1 MTTNDKPIR
10 SINDLG
16 YLTPERLARA
26 GNPPHDTT
34 TEVLHGRTV
43 TDPFRPLEQQK
54 DPAVMNWVE
63 WNNTRFRAAI
73 APQAEAEAQ
82 AKAFLTPALNYPT
95 ESFPYRY
102 GEVYL
107 FWKKNPDDAHH
118 YLRLSRTGQTKDGVD
133 LINPNT
139 IDPSGKTR
147 VCTYAVEEKG
157 RYIAYGLSVSGSDKY
172 GIRVL
177 DVATGKDLPDAVPDN
192 YFTGVHWNREG
203 TGFYYTY
210 MRDDGSRSLD
220 VRHHKLGEG
229 FDQDRVVYSPPGNN
243 AFASLESVRKS
254 DDETWSDY
262 EFLAVHTGT
271 ENCNALSFRRYGS
284 ADEFTP
290 ITTREMNST
299 SEVIKEING
308 KLVVSTDLDAPFGRV
323 VLVDPASPAPANWVT
338 LVTGTEDKIVADCVV
353 KRERL
358 YVNFSVDTAD
368 TLEVRAL
375 DTGAFVAQVPLPPQS
390 VIGWAFPRYMKDSF
404 HITINGFQESG
415 GTYEYEIASNTMK
428 LVKPSDCPID
438 LRDCVVERVHGTSD
452 DGKRVPMTVIR
463 HPDTQLDNTAAGR
476 LYGYG
481 GFNVPLTPGFSANI
495 AHWVRQTGIYA
506 QANLRGGGEFGREW
520 YEQGILANKQNV
532 FNDMAACAREL
543 VKRGYTAPERL
554 AIEGGSNGGLL
565 TLACVVQ
572 QPQLYGAVVSH
583 VPVADVLRFHHG
595 TNGSNWISDYG
606 NPDVEPDFN
615 VAAAYSPVH
624 NVPRDFKHPPVLIVS
639 DAHDDRVSPWHAYK
653 AGATLLTREAPECQ
667 TFMRINTDGGHGAG
681 QTTAKRI
688 DSLSAVFAFLQMAL
702 GPINQSAYKA
712 EQAKKATALKA
723 S

>member
-1 MTTNDKPIR
+1 MTTTDKPLL
-10 SINDLG
+10 SINDLSH
-16 YLTPERLARA
+16 LTSERLSRA
-26 GNPPHDTT
+26 GNPPHDRTS
-34 TEVLHGRTV
+34 EILHGRTV
-43 TDPFRPLEQQK
+43 TDPFRPLEQQH
-54 DPAVMNWVE
+54 DPAVIAWAE
-63 WNNTRFRAAI
+63 WNTARFDAAI
-73 APQAEAEAQ
+73 APQAHAIAE

-95 ESFPYRY
+95 ESFPYKY

-107 FWKKNPDDAHH
+107 FWKKDPEDAHP
-118 YLRLSRTGQTKDGVD
+118 YLRMTRTGQTKDGTD

-147 VCTYAVEEKG
+147 ICTYEAEENG

-177 DVATGKDLPDAVPDN
+177 DVASGKDLPDAVPDN
-192 YFTGVHWNREG
+192 YFTGVGWDREG
-203 TGFYYTY
+203 RGFYYTY

-220 VRHHKLGEG
+220 VRHHKLGEA
-229 FDQDRVVYSPPGNN
+229 FAQDRVIHRPEGNN
-243 AFASLESVRKS
+243 AFADVKSVRKI
-254 DDETWSDY
+254 DDDTWGDY
-262 EFLAVHTGT
+262 EFLNMHVGT
-271 ENCNALSFRRYGS
+271 ENRDALSFRRYGS
-284 ADEFTP
+284 EGGFTS
-290 ITTREMNST
+290 ITTREMNCT
-299 SEVIKEING
+299 TAVFKEVHG
-308 KLVVSTDLDAPFGRV
+308 KFLATTDLDAPYGRV
-323 VLVDPASPAPANWVT
+323 VEIDPANPAPAQWKT
-338 LVTGTEDKIVADCVV
+338 LITGSADKILESCFT
-353 KRERL
+353 KKGKL
-358 YVNFSVDTAD
+358 FVNFTVDTAD
-368 TLEVRAL
+368 TLEVRTL
-375 DTGAFVAQVPLPPQS
+375 DGSFEAQVPLPPQS
-390 VIGWAFPRYMKDSF
+390 VISWQRPRYMKDSF

-415 GTYEYEIASNTMK
+415 GTYEYDIAGNSMT

-452 DGKRVPMTVIR
+452 DGKLVPMTVIR

-506 QANLRGGGEFGREW
+506 QANLRGGGEFGRDW
-520 YEQGILANKQNV
+520 YEDGILANKQNV

-543 VKRGYTAPERL
+543 VKRGYTSPERL

-583 VPVADVLRFHHG
+583 VPVADVLRFPLA
-595 TNGSNWISDYG
+595 TNGSNWKSDYG
-606 NPDVEPDFN
+606 DPKVEADFK

-639 DAHDDRVSPWHAYK
+639 DAHDDRVAPWHAYK
-653 AGATLLTREAPECQ
+653 MGATFLTRETADSQ
-667 TFMRINTDGGHGAG
+667 TYMRINMDGGHGAG

-688 DSLSAVFAFLQMAL
+688 DTLSAVFAFLQMAL
-702 GPINQSAYKA
+702 GPINQTAYKA
-712 EQAKKATALKA
+712 ELAKKSAAPRA
-723 S
+723 G